1 MDKDVIILLVNGFCV
16 IVTVYCFVSDY
27 YVIALVGMV
36 SNFFLSFYKLIFG
49 RYFFSIGIKAKN
61 NKNYKKAIDYYN
73 LAKKNKKM
81 RASSE
86 YKIARCYAL
95 LKDWDNAQAGF
106 EKILKKDPSN
116 TNIKISLAYIMAMR
130 GDLEASSQ
138 LYSTLV
144 SENSTDV
151 SILKNY
157 ISVLCARGMFDEA
170 NVQLAVLKE
179 KFPDDADISG
189 IEKKLQELSAPK
201 FEEKTD
207 ENSQSSVTTDSSE
220 S

>member
-1 MDKDVIILLVNGFCV
+1 MKKSTFCYLSLV
-16 IVTVYCFVSDY
+16 
-27 YVIALVGMV
+27 
-36 SNFFLSFYKLIFG
+36 FL
-49 RYFFSIGIKAKN
+49 FFSCSGTAHLPVPGEKN
-61 NKNYKKAIDYYN
+61 AVESNISVEYYSIASSYEELKNYKKAIDYYN

-95 LKDWDNAQAGF
+95 LKDWDNAQAEF

-144 SENSTDV
+144 SENLTDV

-201 FEEKTD
+201 SEEKTD
-207 ENSQSSVTTDSSE
+207 ENSQTSVTTDSSE

>member
-1 MDKDVIILLVNGFCV
+1 MKKSTFCYLSLV
-16 IVTVYCFVSDY
+16 
-27 YVIALVGMV
+27 
-36 SNFFLSFYKLIFG
+36 FL
-49 RYFFSIGIKAKN
+49 FFSCSGTAHLPVPGEKN
-61 NKNYKKAIDYYN
+61 AVESNISVEYYSIASSYEELKNYKKAIDYYN
-73 LAKKNKKM
+73 LAKKNKKI

-201 FEEKTD
+201 SEEKTD
-207 ENSQSSVTTDSSE
+207 ENSQTSVTTDSSE

>member
-1 MDKDVIILLVNGFCV
+1 MKKSTFCYLSLV
-16 IVTVYCFVSDY
+16 
-27 YVIALVGMV
+27 
-36 SNFFLSFYKLIFG
+36 FL
-49 RYFFSIGIKAKN
+49 FFSCSGTAHLPVPREKN
-61 NKNYKKAIDYYN
+61 AVESNISVEYYSIASSYEELKNYKKAIDYYN

-207 ENSQSSVTTDSSE
+207 ENSQSSVTTDSPE

>member
-1 MDKDVIILLVNGFCV
+1 MKKSTFCYLSLV
-16 IVTVYCFVSDY
+16 
-27 YVIALVGMV
+27 
-36 SNFFLSFYKLIFG
+36 FL
-49 RYFFSIGIKAKN
+49 FFSCSGTAHLPVPGEKN
-61 NKNYKKAIDYYN
+61 AVESNISVEYYSIASSYEELKNYKKAIDYYN

-189 IEKKLQELSAPK
+189 IEKKIQELSAPK

-207 ENSQSSVTTDSSE
+207 ENSQSSVTTDSPE

>member
-1 MDKDVIILLVNGFCV
+1 MKKSTFCYLSLV
-16 IVTVYCFVSDY
+16 
-27 YVIALVGMV
+27 
-36 SNFFLSFYKLIFG
+36 FL
-49 RYFFSIGIKAKN
+49 FFSCSGTAHLPVPGEKN
-61 NKNYKKAIDYYN
+61 AVESNISVEYYSIASSYEELKNYKKAIDYYN

-201 FEEKTD
+201 SEEKTD

>member
-1 MDKDVIILLVNGFCV
+1 MKKSTFCYLSLV
-16 IVTVYCFVSDY
+16 
-27 YVIALVGMV
+27 
-36 SNFFLSFYKLIFG
+36 FL
-49 RYFFSIGIKAKN
+49 FFSCSGTAHLPVPGEKN
-61 NKNYKKAIDYYN
+61 AVESNISVEYYSIASSYEELKNYKKAIDYYN
-73 LAKKNKKM
+73 LAKKNKKL

-144 SENSTDV
+144 SENSNDV

-201 FEEKTD
+201 SEEKTD
-207 ENSQSSVTTDSSE
+207 ENSQTSVTTDSSE

>member
-1 MDKDVIILLVNGFCV
+1 MKKSTFC
-16 IVTVYCFVSDY
+16 YLS
-27 YVIALVGMV
+27 L
-36 SNFFLSFYKLIFG
+36 FFL
-49 RYFFSIGIKAKN
+49 FFSCSGTAHLPVPGEKN
-61 NKNYKKAIDYYN
+61 AVESNISVEYYSIASSYEELKNYKKAIDYYN

-144 SENSTDV
+144 SENLTDV

-201 FEEKTD
+201 SEEKTD

>member
-1 MDKDVIILLVNGFCV
+1 MKKSTFCYLSLV
-16 IVTVYCFVSDY
+16 
-27 YVIALVGMV
+27 
-36 SNFFLSFYKLIFG
+36 FL
-49 RYFFSIGIKAKN
+49 FFSCSGSAHLPVPGEKN
-61 NKNYKKAIDYYN
+61 AVESNISVEYYSIASSYEELKNYKKAIDYYN

-144 SENSTDV
+144 SENLTDV

-201 FEEKTD
+201 SEEKTD

>member
-1 MDKDVIILLVNGFCV
+1 MKKSTFCYLSLV
-16 IVTVYCFVSDY
+16 
-27 YVIALVGMV
+27 
-36 SNFFLSFYKLIFG
+36 FL
-49 RYFFSIGIKAKN
+49 FFSCSDTAHLPVPGEKN
-61 NKNYKKAIDYYN
+61 AVESNISVEYYSIASSYEELKNYKKAIDYYN

-201 FEEKTD
+201 SEEKTD

>member
-1 MDKDVIILLVNGFCV
+1 MKKSTFCYLSLV
-16 IVTVYCFVSDY
+16 
-27 YVIALVGMV
+27 
-36 SNFFLSFYKLIFG
+36 FL
-49 RYFFSIGIKAKN
+49 FFSCSGTAHLPVPGEKN
-61 NKNYKKAIDYYN
+61 AVESNISVEYYSIASSYEELKNYKKAIDYYN
-73 LAKKNKKM
+73 LAKKNKKL

-116 TNIKISLAYIMAMR
+116 TNIKISIAYIMAMR

-138 LYSTLV
+138 LYSILV

-201 FEEKTD
+201 SEEKTD
-207 ENSQSSVTTDSSE
+207 ENSQTSVTTDSSE

>member
-1 MDKDVIILLVNGFCV
+1 MKKSTFCYLSLV
-16 IVTVYCFVSDY
+16 
-27 YVIALVGMV
+27 
-36 SNFFLSFYKLIFG
+36 FL
-49 RYFFSIGIKAKN
+49 FFSCSGTAHLPVPGEKN
-61 NKNYKKAIDYYN
+61 AVESNISVEYYSIASSYEELKNYKKAIDYYN

-157 ISVLCARGMFDEA
+157 ISVLCARSMFDEA

-207 ENSQSSVTTDSSE
+207 ENSQSSVTTDSPE

>member
-1 MDKDVIILLVNGFCV
+1 MKKSTFCYLSLV
-16 IVTVYCFVSDY
+16 
-27 YVIALVGMV
+27 
-36 SNFFLSFYKLIFG
+36 FL
-49 RYFFSIGIKAKN
+49 FFSCSGMAHLPVPGEKN
-61 NKNYKKAIDYYN
+61 AVESNISVEYYSIASSYEELKNYKKAIDYYN

-201 FEEKTD
+201 SEEKTD
-207 ENSQSSVTTDSSE
+207 ENSQTSVTTDSSE

>member
-1 MDKDVIILLVNGFCV
+1 MKKSTFCYLSLV
-16 IVTVYCFVSDY
+16 
-27 YVIALVGMV
+27 
-36 SNFFLSFYKLIFG
+36 FL
-49 RYFFSIGIKAKN
+49 FFSCSGTAHLPVPGEKN
-61 NKNYKKAIDYYN
+61 AVESNISVEYYSIASSYEELKNYKKAIDYYN

-81 RASSE
+81 RAPSE

-179 KFPDDADISG
+179 KFPDDAGISG

-201 FEEKTD
+201 SEEKTD
-207 ENSQSSVTTDSSE
+207 ENSQTSVTTDSSE

>member
-1 MDKDVIILLVNGFCV
+1 MKKSTFCYLSLV
-16 IVTVYCFVSDY
+16 
-27 YVIALVGMV
+27 
-36 SNFFLSFYKLIFG
+36 FL
-49 RYFFSIGIKAKN
+49 FFSCSGTAHLPVPGEKN
-61 NKNYKKAIDYYN
+61 AVESNISVEYYSIASSYEELKNYKKAIDYYN

-106 EKILKKDPSN
+106 EKILKKNPSN

-144 SENSTDV
+144 SENLTDV

-201 FEEKTD
+201 SEEKTD

>member
-1 MDKDVIILLVNGFCV
+1 MKKSTFCYLSLV
-16 IVTVYCFVSDY
+16 
-27 YVIALVGMV
+27 
-36 SNFFLSFYKLIFG
+36 FL
-49 RYFFSIGIKAKN
+49 FFSCSGTAHLPVPGEKN
-61 NKNYKKAIDYYN
+61 AVESNISVEYYSIASSYEELKNYKKAIDYYN

-144 SENSTDV
+144 SENLTDV

-189 IEKKLQELSAPK
+189 IEKKLQELSSPK
-201 FEEKTD
+201 SEEKTD
-207 ENSQSSVTTDSSE
+207 ENSQTSVTTDSSE

>member
-1 MDKDVIILLVNGFCV
+1 MKKSTFCYLSLV
-16 IVTVYCFVSDY
+16 
-27 YVIALVGMV
+27 
-36 SNFFLSFYKLIFG
+36 FL
-49 RYFFSIGIKAKN
+49 FFSCSGTAHLPVPGEKN
-61 NKNYKKAIDYYN
+61 AVESNISVEYYSIASSYEELKNYKKAIDYYN

-207 ENSQSSVTTDSSE
+207 ENSQSSVTTDSPE

>member
-1 MDKDVIILLVNGFCV
+1 MKKSTFCYLSLV
-16 IVTVYCFVSDY
+16 
-27 YVIALVGMV
+27 
-36 SNFFLSFYKLIFG
+36 FL
-49 RYFFSIGIKAKN
+49 FFSCSGTAHLPVPGEKN
-61 NKNYKKAIDYYN
+61 AVESNISVEYYSIASSYEELKNYKKAIDYYN
-73 LAKKNKKM
+73 LVKKNKKM

-201 FEEKTD
+201 SEEKTD
-207 ENSQSSVTTDSSE
+207 ENSQTSVTTDSSE

>member
-1 MDKDVIILLVNGFCV
+1 MKKSTFCYLSLV
-16 IVTVYCFVSDY
+16 
-27 YVIALVGMV
+27 
-36 SNFFLSFYKLIFG
+36 FL
-49 RYFFSIGIKAKN
+49 FFSCSGTAHLPVPGEKN
-61 NKNYKKAIDYYN
+61 AVESNISVEYYSIASSYEELKNYKKAIDYYN

-144 SENSTDV
+144 SENLTDV

-201 FEEKTD
+201 SEEKTD

>member
-1 MDKDVIILLVNGFCV
+1 MKKSTFCYLSLV
-16 IVTVYCFVSDY
+16 
-27 YVIALVGMV
+27 
-36 SNFFLSFYKLIFG
+36 FL
-49 RYFFSIGIKAKN
+49 FFSCSGTAHLPVPGEKN
-61 NKNYKKAIDYYN
+61 AVESNISVEYYSIASSYEELKNYKKAIDYYN

>member
-1 MDKDVIILLVNGFCV
+1 MKKSTFCYLSLV
-16 IVTVYCFVSDY
+16 
-27 YVIALVGMV
+27 
-36 SNFFLSFYKLIFG
+36 FL
-49 RYFFSIGIKAKN
+49 FFSCSGTAHLPVPGEENAVESNISVEYYSIASSYEEL
-61 NKNYKKAIDYYN
+61 KNYKKAIDYYN

-144 SENSTDV
+144 SENLTDV

-201 FEEKTD
+201 SEEKTD
-207 ENSQSSVTTDSSE
+207 ENSQTSVTTDSSE

>member
-1 MDKDVIILLVNGFCV
+1 MKKSTFCYLSLV
-16 IVTVYCFVSDY
+16 
-27 YVIALVGMV
+27 
-36 SNFFLSFYKLIFG
+36 FL
-49 RYFFSIGIKAKN
+49 FFSCSGTAHLPVPGEKN
-61 NKNYKKAIDYYN
+61 AVESNISVEYYSIASSYEELKKYKKAIDYYN

-207 ENSQSSVTTDSSE
+207 ENSQFSVTTDSPE

>member
-1 MDKDVIILLVNGFCV
+1 MKKSTFCYLSLV
-16 IVTVYCFVSDY
+16 
-27 YVIALVGMV
+27 
-36 SNFFLSFYKLIFG
+36 FL
-49 RYFFSIGIKAKN
+49 FFSCSGTAHLPVPGEKN
-61 NKNYKKAIDYYN
+61 AVESNISVEYYSIASSYEELKNYKKAIDYYN

-201 FEEKTD
+201 SEEKTD
-207 ENSQSSVTTDSSE
+207 ENSQTSVTTDSSE

>member
-1 MDKDVIILLVNGFCV
+1 MKKSTFCYLSLV
-16 IVTVYCFVSDY
+16 
-27 YVIALVGMV
+27 
-36 SNFFLSFYKLIFG
+36 FL
-49 RYFFSIGIKAKN
+49 FFSCSGTAHLPVPGEKN
-61 NKNYKKAIDYYN
+61 AVESNISVEYYSIASSYEELKNYKKAIDYYN

-144 SENSTDV
+144 SENLTDV

-201 FEEKTD
+201 SEEKND

>member
-1 MDKDVIILLVNGFCV
+1 MKKSTFCYLSLV
-16 IVTVYCFVSDY
+16 
-27 YVIALVGMV
+27 
-36 SNFFLSFYKLIFG
+36 FL
-49 RYFFSIGIKAKN
+49 FFSCSGTAHLPVPGEKN
-61 NKNYKKAIDYYN
+61 AVESNISVEYYSIASSYEELKNYKKAIDYYN
-73 LAKKNKKM
+73 LAKKNKKL

-201 FEEKTD
+201 SEEKTD
-207 ENSQSSVTTDSSE
+207 ENSQTSVTTDSSE